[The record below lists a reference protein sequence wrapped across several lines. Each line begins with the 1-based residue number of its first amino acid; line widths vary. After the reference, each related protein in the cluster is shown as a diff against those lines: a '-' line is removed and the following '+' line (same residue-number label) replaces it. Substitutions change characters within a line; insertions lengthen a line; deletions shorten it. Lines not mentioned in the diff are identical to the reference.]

1 MNKRLQNKLEKE
13 IRVIPDF
20 PIKGILFQDI
30 FSITENPKILKDVVN
45 ELSIQCKKYKITKI
59 IGIEARGFI
68 FGPLVAQKNSIPFV
82 PIRKKGKLPG
92 KIIKRKYKLEY
103 GYDQIEIQKYSILD
117 NDKVMVIDDLIAT
130 GGTAIASYKLLRGL
144 TSKKL
149 TFSFIIDLYNLGGSK
164 KLKAL
169 NNNICSLIKVKG

>member
-1 MNKRLQNKLEKE
+1 MNKILQKILKKE

-20 PIKGILFQDI
+20 PIKGIMYQDI
-30 FSITENPKILKDVVN
+30 FSITENPKTLKGVVN
-45 ELSIQCKKYKITKI
+45 ELSIQCKKYKITKVV
-59 IGIEARGFI
+59 GIEARGFI
-68 FGPLVAQKNSIPFV
+68 FGPLVAQKNLIPFV

-92 KIIKRKYKLEY
+92 KIIKKKYTLEY
-103 GYDQIEIQKYSILD
+103 GFDQIEIQKHSILD

-130 GGTAIASYKLLRGL
+130 GGTAIASCKLLQGL

-149 TFSFIIDLYNLGGSK
+149 TFSFIIDLQNLGGSK

-169 NNNICSLIKVKG
+169 NNNVCSLIKAIG

>member
-1 MNKRLQNKLEKE
+1 
-13 IRVIPDF
+13 
-20 PIKGILFQDI
+20 
-30 FSITENPKILKDVVN
+30 
-45 ELSIQCKKYKITKI
+45 
-59 IGIEARGFI
+59 
-68 FGPLVAQKNSIPFV
+68 
-82 PIRKKGKLPG
+82 
-92 KIIKRKYKLEY
+92 
-103 GYDQIEIQKYSILD
+103 
-117 NDKVMVIDDLIAT
+117 MVIDDLIAT

>member
-103 GYDQIEIQKYSILD
+103 GYD
-117 NDKVMVIDDLIAT
+117 
-130 GGTAIASYKLLRGL
+130 
-144 TSKKL
+144 
-149 TFSFIIDLYNLGGSK
+149 
-164 KLKAL
+164 
-169 NNNICSLIKVKG
+169 